1 MLLWFHSGCTNPN
14 NFVYYF
20 NLATFSSFERP
31 CSGTFTSAVSQDKG
45 RWLGD
50 KAGNF
55 YTLITWIGMRSE
67 GKSSTPL
74 STIVLTEPICGF

>member
-31 CSGTFTSAVSQDKG
+31 CSGTLLVLLVKTRVG
-45 RWLGD
+45 GWVRD
-50 KAGNF
+50 KAGNL
-55 YTLITWIGMRSE
+55 YTLITGLE
-67 GKSSTPL
+67 
-74 STIVLTEPICGF
+74 